1 MGQKS
6 SDWLSFQRLFY
17 FKILIYFLKANA
29 KFINHGPK
37 KLGLVNLF
45 YILFFFYDPW
55 QSYVLKWRKW
65 KMWRKKKWNE
75 IEEEKEKKNPK
86 PIVLK
91 ITHNIKLK
99 SRFT

>member
-1 MGQKS
+1 
-6 SDWLSFQRLFY
+6 
-17 FKILIYFLKANA
+17 
-29 KFINHGPK
+29 
-37 KLGLVNLF
+37 
-45 YILFFFYDPW
+45 
-55 QSYVLKWRKW
+55 
-65 KMWRKKKWNE
+65 MWRKKKWNE